1 MRIKSVFTHSGQAV
15 IEGALVSLLV
25 VGLMAGTAF
34 AARPGDGSA
43 TTSFSIADGSFAQTT
58 TVLRGSAT
66 ATWVRAR
73 CYQDGNL
80 VYEQYVSYGG
90 SQSATLSLGPTPM
103 WSSGAATCTGEE
115 GWWRNGSRWRTVG
128 SDTFTVSG

>member
-1 MRIKSVFTHSGQAV
+1 MRISSVLKHSGQAV
-15 IEGALVSLLV
+15 LEGALVSLLV

-34 AARPGDGSA
+34 AGRPGGSNA
-43 TTSFSIADGSFAQTT
+43 TSPFSVADGSFGQTT
-58 TVLRGSAT
+58 TAQRGSST

-73 CYQDGNL
+73 CYQGGNL

-90 SQSATLSLGPTPM
+90 GQSVTLTLGPTPM

-115 GWWRNGSRWRTVG
+115 GWWRNGSRWRVVG
-128 SDTFTVSG
+128 SDDFTVSG